1 MGSHSLLQ
9 RIFPTQR
16 LNLGLLHCRQILYH
30 LSYQGGPCLIQVR
43 IKGSGDIVESNEQ
56 KEIKV
61 EISLILIK
69 THLRQNFETISWSG
83 TNLMPFSILQ
93 SQYRATLITSRAPQ
107 VA

>member
-1 MGSHSLLQ
+1 M
-9 RIFPTQR
+9 
-16 LNLGLLHCRQILYH
+16 
-30 LSYQGGPCLIQVR
+30 IQVK

-56 KEIKV
+56 EEIKV